1 MLSRFFLALPV
12 AAATMLAAASPAL
25 ARPGLD
31 AKLQADGVTIL
42 EDERPVLFY
51 RTKPADPQGQPGRAN
66 YIHPLYAPD
75 GTVLTEDGAHD
86 FPEQRGLFWAWRRV
100 MLDGALVADGWGM
113 SGLVYVVR
121 ETKFDGEADGSADLT
136 LTVDWIVSS
145 RPEVIYV
152 ATEVTRVHV
161 APLKG
166 GVRRIGLDTTITAR
180 VDGLSVGGSDDG
192 RDYGGFAMRLV
203 HADQL
208 AFASDGK
215 PLAPAAGAVSTGAT
229 VGMAWPARA
238 ETPAWTVGVACKAG
252 GSPVTRWVLRR
263 MASIQNCA
271 VPGAQALA
279 VPKDRPLHLQEM
291 LVIRPRPAAGAN

>member
-1 MLSRFFLALPV
+1 MLIRIARPALAALAL
-12 AAATMLAAASPAL
+12 ALAAASPAL

-42 EDERPVLFY
+42 DDEKPVLFY
-51 RTKPADPQGQPGRAN
+51 RTKPLDPQGQPGRAN

-75 GTVLTEDGAHD
+75 GAVLTEDGARD

-100 MLDGALVADGWGM
+100 MLDGAVVADGWGM

-121 ETKFDGEADGSADLT
+121 ETRFEGEDDGSADLT

-145 RPEVIYV
+145 RPEVVYV

-161 APLKG
+161 APLKA

-180 VDGLSVGGSDDG
+180 VDGLSLGGADDG
-192 RDYGGFAMRLV
+192 RDYGGFALRLV
-203 HADQL
+203 RGEGL
-208 AFASDGK
+208 VFASAGK
-215 PLAPAAGAVSTGAT
+215 PLTPATGAVSTANT
-229 VGMAWPARA
+229 VGMAWPTGADY
-238 ETPAWTVGVACKAG
+238 PAWTVAVACKAG
-252 GSPVTRWVLRR
+252 GAPVTRWVLRR
-263 MASIQNCA
+263 TASMQNCA

-279 VPKDRPLHLQEM
+279 VPKGQPLHLQET
-291 LVIRPRPAAGAN
+291 LVIRPRAK